1 MKIAIVE
8 DSDYIRKNLI
18 KFISAIKDAEVVGE
32 AEDVDPAIILIEEK
46 KPDIIVLDIELKNSN
61 GFNLLYKIKNS
72 PQKSP
77 IVMMFSNLSSL
88 SYKEKALKAK
98 ADYFFDK
105 TNDFDELVMTIES
118 LIKTKK
124 SKN

>member
-8 DSDYIRKNLI
+8 DSDHIRKNLI

-46 KPDIIVLDIELKNSN
+46 KPDIVVLDIELKNSN
-61 GFNLLYKIKNS
+61 GFNLLYKIKNF

-77 IVMMFSNLSSL
+77 VVMMFSNLSSV

-124 SKN
+124 GKN

>member
-1 MKIAIVE
+1 VKIAIVE
-8 DSDYIRKNLI
+8 DSDHIRKNLI

-46 KPDIIVLDIELKNSN
+46 KPDIVVLDIELKNSN
-61 GFNLLYKIKNS
+61 GFNLLYKIKNF

-77 IVMMFSNLSSL
+77 VVMMFSNLSSI

-124 SKN
+124 GKN

>member
-8 DSDYIRKNLI
+8 DSDHIRKNLI

-46 KPDIIVLDIELKNSN
+46 KPDIVVLDIELKNSN
-61 GFNLLYKIKNS
+61 GFNLLYKIKNF

-77 IVMMFSNLSSL
+77 VVMMFSNLSSI

-124 SKN
+124 GKN

>member
-1 MKIAIVE
+1 VKIAIVE
-8 DSDYIRKNLI
+8 DSDHIRKNLI

-46 KPDIIVLDIELKNSN
+46 KPDIVVLDIELKNSN
-61 GFNLLYKIKNS
+61 GFNLLYKIKNF

-77 IVMMFSNLSSL
+77 VVMMFSNLSSV

-124 SKN
+124 GKN

>member
-8 DSDYIRKNLI
+8 DSDHIRKNLI

-32 AEDVDPAIILIEEK
+32 AEDVDPASILIEEK
-46 KPDIIVLDIELKNSN
+46 KPDIVVLDIELKNSN
-61 GFNLLYKIKNS
+61 GFNLLYKIKNF

-77 IVMMFSNLSSL
+77 VVMMFSNLSSI

-124 SKN
+124 GKN

>member
-1 MKIAIVE
+1 VKIAIVE
-8 DSDYIRKNLI
+8 DSNHIRKNLI

-46 KPDIIVLDIELKNSN
+46 KPDIVVLDIELKNSN
-61 GFNLLYKIKNS
+61 GFNLLYKIKNF

-77 IVMMFSNLSSL
+77 VVMMFSNLSSI

-124 SKN
+124 GKN